1 MSRPWPSE
9 TVAARRTYAVRL
21 PETVASGIDCAQ
33 EVLSAYM
40 TLMKTAH
47 NEPRAFEH
55 AVLTY
60 QLRNPGAGVD
70 AARRAVAMIICSKP

>member
-1 MSRPWPSE
+1 MSEQPAYPPYLIQDVE
-9 TVAARRTYAVRL
+9 QAPAVQG
-21 PETVASGIDCAQ
+21 PSGIDCAQ

-60 QLRNPGAGVD
+60 QLRNPDATVE
-70 AARRAVAMIICSKP
+70 AARKAVAIIICSKP

>member
-1 MSRPWPSE
+1 MSENLANPSFLIRDAE
-9 TVAARRTYAVRL
+9 QAPAVQG
-21 PETVASGIDCAQ
+21 ASGIDCAQ

-60 QLRNPGAGVD
+60 QLRNPAAGVET
-70 AARRAVAMIICSKP
+70 ARRAVAMIICSKP

>member
-1 MSRPWPSE
+1 MLENPASPSYLIQSME
-9 TVAARRTYAVRL
+9 QAPVAQG
-21 PETVASGIDCAQ
+21 ASGIDCAQ

-60 QLRNPGAGVD
+60 QLRNPGAGVE
-70 AARRAVAMIICSKP
+70 AARRAVAIIICSKP

>member
-1 MSRPWPSE
+1 MSENLANPPYLIQDVE
-9 TVAARRTYAVRL
+9 QAPAVQG
-21 PETVASGIDCAQ
+21 PNGIDCAQ

-60 QLRNPGAGVD
+60 QLRNPDAGVE
-70 AARRAVAMIICSKP
+70 AARKAVAIIICSKP

>member
-1 MSRPWPSE
+1 MSENLANPSFLIQDAE
-9 TVAARRTYAVRL
+9 QAPPVQG
-21 PETVASGIDCAQ
+21 ASGIDCAQ

>member
-1 MSRPWPSE
+1 MSEHPANPSYLIQDVE
-9 TVAARRTYAVRL
+9 QGPAVPGL
-21 PETVASGIDCAQ
+21 SGIDCAQ

-60 QLRNPGAGVD
+60 QLRNPGAGVE
-70 AARRAVAMIICSKP
+70 AARRAVAIIICSKP

>member
-1 MSRPWPSE
+1 MLNR
-9 TVAARRTYAVRL
+9 RL
-21 PETVASGIDCAQ
+21 PYRARAASTVR
-33 EVLSAYM
+33 AYM

-60 QLRNPGAGVD
+60 QLRNPDATVE
-70 AARRAVAMIICSKP
+70 AARKAVAIIICSKP

>member
-1 MSRPWPSE
+1 MSENPANPQYLIQDME
-9 TVAARRTYAVRL
+9 QAPL
-21 PETVASGIDCAQ
+21 PQSGSGSDCAQ

-40 TLMKTAH
+40 TIMKNAH

-60 QLRNPGAGVD
+60 QLRNPDAGVE
-70 AARRAVAMIICSKP
+70 AARKAVAIIICSKP

>member
-1 MSRPWPSE
+1 MQDVEQAPAIRG
-9 TVAARRTYAVRL
+9 AI
-21 PETVASGIDCAQ
+21 GIDCAQ

-40 TLMKTAH
+40 TLMKNAH

-60 QLRNPGAGVD
+60 QLRNPGAGVE
-70 AARRAVAMIICSKP
+70 AARRAVAIIICSKP